1 MVQGARSSCVPV
13 HAVTARMS
21 DVDTVAE
28 ENCHDEHVTTDR
40 TSSTLKPSTTA
51 TTDQPSP
58 SAVDPTPTFNS
69 ANTTPLNAV
78 TSPSAVDPTPAFN
91 CSNATPLKH
100 STTDQPPAASPA
112 DASDGD
118 NDDASAGVR
127 QRAMYERFRSWTL
140 RNYGE
145 AGKTKTVTR
154 SKYDR
159 VVALLSGVEPPT
171 ADNSKLRFWIKAKG
185 FRLGCP
191 RVDSNPLTVVNRN
204 ELYIPSKN
212 WVRFIQINIINK

>member
-1 MVQGARSSCVPV
+1 MFVCMVQGARSSCVPV

-51 TTDQPSP
+51 TTDQP
-58 SAVDPTPTFNS
+58 
-69 ANTTPLNAV
+69 
-78 TSPSAVDPTPAFN
+78 SPSAVDPTPAFN